1 MADNVTDKELM
12 DTTIK
17 EYCDLLRIKKYQ
29 TSDNPELNFQL
40 KEKEIK
46 LAAFG
51 INIKELKFD

>member
-1 MADNVTDKELM
+1 MVNNMSEKELI
-12 DTTIK
+12 DVTIK

-29 TSDNPELNFQL
+29 TTENPELTFQL

-51 INIKELKFD
+51 VNIKELQFD